1 MKSIAFISAYL
12 KNRKQKIKIKS
23 TFHGCLNILFA
34 VPQRS
39 ILVPL
44 LFLILVAGLFYLNY
58 DLDIAS
64 YADDAAHYICRQ
76 DIYSIIK
83 C

>member
-1 MKSIAFISAYL
+1 M
-12 KNRKQKIKIKS
+12 
-23 TFHGCLNILFA
+23 LFA
-34 VPQRS
+34 IPQRS

-64 YADDAAHYICRQ
+64 YADDAAHYIYRQ